1 MPPLAE
7 IQSRLRESV
16 VAGDDAVVLPL
27 LVGGQEPEKRLR
39 IHRRHYEASLVTAL
53 LGKFPGTVWLVGSPF
68 TIEAAREFV
77 RRYPPRTPCIA
88 EYGATFPLFLPS
100 RPEAD
105 RIPYLGEF
113 STLEWEVGQASVAT
127 ADAPLTAEELSRFAA
142 HDLPEAGLALQPGIR
157 YVQASWPI
165 DELMTMFVTESAPDR
180 LALEPADT
188 WIEVRGSRG
197 RVRLNRLSAATFTFR
212 RHVQRRGS
220 LMRAAELALELDPA
234 FDPGLALVSLV
245 AEGAVIGI
253 SSPASEHR
261 TWHQTTQA

>member
-88 EYGATFPLFLPS
+88 GIWCYVPALPTLAAGS
-100 RPEAD
+100 R
-105 RIPYLGEF
+105 
-113 STLEWEVGQASVAT
+113 SHS
-127 ADAPLTAEELSRFAA
+127 LSR
-142 HDLPEAGLALQPGIR
+142 
-157 YVQASWPI
+157 
-165 DELMTMFVTESAPDR
+165 
-180 LALEPADT
+180 
-188 WIEVRGSRG
+188 
-197 RVRLNRLSAATFTFR
+197 RVFYA
-212 RHVQRRGS
+212 
-220 LMRAAELALELDPA
+220 
-234 FDPGLALVSLV
+234 
-245 AEGAVIGI
+245 
-253 SSPASEHR
+253 
-261 TWHQTTQA
+261 